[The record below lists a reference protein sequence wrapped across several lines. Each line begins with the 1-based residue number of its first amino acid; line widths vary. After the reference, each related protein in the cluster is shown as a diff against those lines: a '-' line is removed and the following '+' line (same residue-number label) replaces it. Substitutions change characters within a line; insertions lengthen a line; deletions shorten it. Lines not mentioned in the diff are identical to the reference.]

1 LAQVIFSLI
10 HIKNNVTLT
19 LLLLGLFLGVD
30 AIGQEKKKI
39 IIRKADRQ
47 EYRKQGNTDL
57 FWLVGN
63 VLYEHE
69 GALMN
74 CDSSIFYRTENRF
87 NAFGNIRINMGDSM
101 MLTGEE
107 VRYNGNT
114 NLLDVRKNV
123 TLNDGTMQLSCQ
135 ELIYDR
141 TTNQAYYLT
150 GGTLIQEENVMVSK
164 RGYYNATTKLF
175 NFRDSVEVTHPKY
188 HISGD
193 SLDYSANSQ
202 IAYFKGPTFLR
213 NDSSNIYTERGQFD
227 TKNDVALLYQNSII
241 TKASQTITG
250 DSIVYNMK
258 QGAGEIFGHA
268 YIRDTTN
275 EYVITGDYAKYREE
289 PEYALV
295 TGRPLYSLR
304 IAPDSLFITGD
315 TLVVST
321 DENLKRKIRV
331 FHNSRFYK
339 PDFQGKSDS
348 LVYYE
353 SDSTF
358 HLYSKPVVW
367 NAETQLTA
375 DIIFLTTKN
384 GSLDSM
390 IMLNNA
396 FLIALEDSTKYNQ
409 IKGRNMY
416 GTFID
421 NELRTIYVEGNGQ
434 TVYYAYDEAD
444 EEIGVNRADCSNL
457 VIRIV
462 DSRVERVTFLVKP
475 KATLYPTGQIPQGEL
490 FLKGFN
496 PRYKEQFKSKEDL
509 FNYE

>member
-1 LAQVIFSLI
+1 MILQPI
-10 HIKNNVTLT
+10 HIHKNLTLT

-30 AIGQEKKKI
+30 AIAQQKKKI
-39 IIRKADRQ
+39 IIRHADRQ
-47 EYRKQGNTDL
+47 EYRKQGNNDL
-57 FWLVGN
+57 VWLVGN

-69 GALMN
+69 GALLN

-101 MLTGEE
+101 RLTGDE

-114 NLLDVRKNV
+114 NLLDISKNV
-123 TLNDGTMQLSCQ
+123 TLNDGSMQLTCQ

-141 TTNQAYYLT
+141 NTNQAYYLT
-150 GGTLIQEENVMVSK
+150 GGTLLQDEHVMVSK
-164 RGYYNATTKLF
+164 RGYYNATSKLF
-175 NFRDSVEVTHPKY
+175 NFRDSVIVTHPQY
-188 HISGD
+188 RITGD
-193 SLDYSANSQ
+193 SLDYGAYSK
-202 IAYFKGPTFLR
+202 IAYFKGPT
-213 NDSSNIYTERGQFD
+213 NMYGDSSHIYTERGSFD
-227 TKNDVALLYQNSII
+227 TNKDLALLHKNSVI
-241 TKASQTITG
+241 TKAAQTITG
-250 DSIVYNMK
+250 DSIAYNMK
-258 QGAGEIFGHA
+258 IGAGEIFGHA

-321 DENLKRKIRV
+321 DEDAKRKIRV
-331 FHNSRFYK
+331 FRNSRFYK

-348 LVYYE
+348 LIYYE

-375 DIIFLTTKN
+375 DIVFLKTKN
-384 GSLDSM
+384 GALDSLF
-390 IMLNNA
+390 MLNNA

-416 GTFID
+416 GKFVE

-434 TVYYAYDEAD
+434 TVYYAYDESD

-457 VIRIV
+457 IIRIV

-496 PRYKEQFKSKEDL
+496 PRYKEQYKSKEDL
-509 FNYE
+509 FTYE